1 MCGRF
6 GLYAELD
13 AIAEVFGFDS
23 SIMRDIY
30 SPRWNIPPTTP
41 VLSVHRSSMASACG
55 DNEARLL
62 RWGMAR
68 AGSPRAAGAGRPL
81 FNARAETAH
90 RLPSFRQAFRE
101 RRCLIPA
108 NGFYEWK
115 RDAAGSRTPV
125 WFYREDAAVIAFAGI
140 WTSERAPNGDIV
152 SCAIITCAANSLVAP
167 IHHRMP
173 VILPQETYREWLNPD
188 ADIETLLAFVQPSE
202 WHDVKRH
209 AVSSDVN
216 RSANDYPSLIEYAP
230 SAMQFGLADIH
241 DPAAHP
247 YPGGN

>member
-13 AIAEVFGFDS
+13 ALAELFSFDP

-30 SPRWNIPPTTP
+30 SPSWNIPPPTP
-41 VLSVHRSSMASACG
+41 VLSVHRASTASAAG
-55 DNEARLL
+55 DNDARLL
-62 RWGMAR
+62 RWGIASAR
-68 AGSPRAAGAGRPL
+68 SSRAAGAGRPL

-115 RDAAGSRTPV
+115 RDDAGNRTPV
-125 WFYREDAAVIAFAGI
+125 WFHREDDALIAFAGI
-140 WTSERAPNGDIV
+140 WTSERAPSGDIA
-152 SCAIITCAANSLVAP
+152 SCAIITCASNSLVAP

-173 VILPQETYREWLNPD
+173 VILPQETYEEWLNPE
-188 ADIETLLAFVQPSE
+188 ADVETLLAFAQPAE
-202 WHDVKRH
+202 WREVTRH
-209 AVSSDVN
+209 TVSSDVN
-216 RSANDYPSLIEYAP
+216 RAANDYPSLIEYAP
-230 SAMQFGLADIH
+230 SAMQFSLSDIH
-241 DPAAHP
+241 DPTSPASLEE
-247 YPGGN
+247 N